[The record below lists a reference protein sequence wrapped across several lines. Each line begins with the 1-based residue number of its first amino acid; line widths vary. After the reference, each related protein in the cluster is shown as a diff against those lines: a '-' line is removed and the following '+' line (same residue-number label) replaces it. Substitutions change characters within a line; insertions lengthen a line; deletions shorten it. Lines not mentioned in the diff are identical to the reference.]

1 MIKKIFCLLTSLFLF
16 CGIVSAEQYTRVH
29 AKHILVK
36 TAAEAQQIKHEIDN
50 GGSFEYYARVYSLCP
65 SGRQGGDLGY
75 FSKGDMDENFEK
87 AVFSLENK
95 EIYPKVVETSYG
107 YHIIKKT
114 GEKYV
119 DFDDEKDSL
128 METLSNNKQNTL
140 LQDALEKYNVKINI

>member
-1 MIKKIFCLLTSLFLF
+1 MIKKIFCLLTILFLF

-75 FSKGDMDENFEK
+75 FGKGQMVPEFERAAFDTPVGQVSKPVYTQFGWHLIKVLD
-87 AVFSLENK
+87 K
-95 EIYPKVVETSYG
+95 E
-107 YHIIKKT
+107 
-114 GEKYV
+114 
-119 DFDDEKDSL
+119 
-128 METLSNNKQNTL
+128 
-140 LQDALEKYNVKINI
+140 